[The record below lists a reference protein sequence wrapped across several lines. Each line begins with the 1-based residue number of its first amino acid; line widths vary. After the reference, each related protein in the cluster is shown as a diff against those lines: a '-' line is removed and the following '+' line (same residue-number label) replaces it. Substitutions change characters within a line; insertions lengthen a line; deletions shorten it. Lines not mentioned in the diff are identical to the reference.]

1 MYLKQIILLS
11 LNEGT
16 VSRVRKR
23 GRSKVTLTKK
33 KVFFEFKLL
42 FALVLV
48 FGVFRY
54 LCKGIVC

>member
-33 KVFFEFKLL
+33 VFFEFKLL